1 MLMPQVLCMKIDE
14 QVDLLVK
21 KIGHKLL
28 FKKKKISETPM
39 IFHAKKS

>member
-1 MLMPQVLCMKIDE
+1 MPQVLCMKIDE

-21 KIGHKLL
+21 KLVINFCL
-28 FKKKKISETPM
+28 KKKISETPM

>member
-1 MLMPQVLCMKIDE
+1 MPQVLCMKIDE

-28 FKKKKISETPM
+28 FKKKISETPM